1 MRQPSK
7 PAEPA
12 SEHLYAVVGDIWS
25 TPSVERARILKR
37 TPSGLKMER
46 SFVSGSTAVGG
57 TFISFE
63 DCRRRRIVG
72 SAHVAIIEW
81 RSMLKKRRDE
91 LLEELA
97 QVEKVLKGPDPEE
110 DF

>member
-1 MRQPSK
+1 MRP
-7 PAEPA
+7 EP
-12 SEHLYAVVGDIWS
+12 EYLYAVVGDIWDEDKPRVAR
-25 TPSVERARILKR
+25 TRILKR
-37 TPSGLKMER
+37 TPGGLKMER
-46 SFVSGSTAVGG
+46 SFVSGSTAAGG

-63 DCRRRRIVG
+63 NCRRRGIVG

-81 RSMLKKRRDE
+81 RERLKKRRDE